1 MPPIL
6 STDPE
11 TGVPAYR
18 GRTLTELRG
27 EHFERV
33 WALLVDGAPDRPLPP
48 AEPFSLPVR
57 TGDVRVDTQTALARL
72 SPVWAMRPLL
82 GASPQAAREDL
93 ARASVLTLSVVAQS
107 ARDPR
112 LPVVPQHQVDRAA
125 SIAERFLVR
134 WHGEAQPVAA
144 RTLDALWLLVAETG
158 PSASTQVARLIARTG
173 ADAATCLSAPVAGL
187 AGPLTGG
194 LVVALH
200 GLLRS
205 VESAADPAAAVRAF
219 VAELSPPRLAALRP
233 VAAAQ
238 AAGPGS
244 PGADAMGRARLAC
257 ETCVALGA
265 RLLDVALETHRLL
278 REALAEHDGR
288 AEEGLGAALWIAV
301 LLDHAGVP
309 ARLFSAVL
317 VCGRTAGWSAHVLE
331 VQRSFAQEDRWRS

>member
-11 TGVPAYR
+11 TGVSAYR
-18 GRTLTELRG
+18 GRALTELRG

-33 WALLVDGAPDRPLPP
+33 WALLVDGGPDRPLPP

-82 GASPQAAREDL
+82 GATPEAARADL
-93 ARASVLTLSVVAQS
+93 ARASVLTLSIVAQT

-112 LPVVPQHQVDRAA
+112 LPVVPQHRVDRVA
-125 SIAERFLVR
+125 SVAERFLVR
-134 WHGEAQPVAA
+134 WHGEADPVAA

-158 PSASTQVARLIARTG
+158 PSASTRVARLIARTG
-173 ADAATCLSAPVAGL
+173 ADAATCLSAPVAAL
-187 AGPLTGG
+187 AGPMTGG
-194 LVVALH
+194 LVIALH
-200 GLLRS
+200 GLMRT
-205 VESAADPAAAVRAF
+205 VESATDPAAAVRAF

-233 VAAAQ
+233 ASAAQ
-238 AAGPGS
+238 VAELCS
-244 PGADAMGRARLAC
+244 PGPDALGRARLAR

-265 RLLDVALETHRLL
+265 RRLDVAEETQRLL
-278 REALAEHDGR
+278 RAALAERDGR
-288 AEEGLGAALWIAV
+288 TDEGLGPAPWIAV

-309 ARLFSAVL
+309 ARLFNAVL

-331 VQRSFAQEDRWRS
+331 VQRSFAQEDRWTS